1 MAITTESPTR
11 AVSLHWPL
19 SNDEFAKLCAL
30 NPEMRLEYT
39 STGDLIIMTGT
50 GGWTGHTNARLT
62 RLFDTWAEAE
72 GSGFVFDSST
82 VFILPN
88 GAKRSPD
95 VCWIRR
101 ERWETL
107 STDEQSGFPPLG
119 PDFVLELRSP
129 SDRLLTLQD
138 KMQEYL
144 DNGARLGWLIDPFER
159 VIYIYRPGEA
169 VERLDDPRE
178 VSGEPVL
185 AGFVLQLGNIW

>member
-1 MAITTESPTR
+1 MADAPEQVEAGVVEAGYRVKDPKPDRVR
-11 AVSLHWPL
+11 AGHVVAGVGQPQE
-19 SNDEFAKLCAL
+19 NCAD
-30 NPEMRLEYT
+30 RFGSALEQK
-39 STGDLIIMTGT
+39 
-50 GGWTGHTNARLT
+50 
-62 RLFDTWAEAE
+62 AEAE
-72 GSGFVFDSST
+72 GSGFVFASST

-107 STDEQSGFPPLG
+107 STDEQNGFPPLG

-129 SDRLLTLQD
+129 SDRLLTRQD

-159 VIYIYRPGEA
+159 VVYIYRPGEA
-169 VERLDDPRE
+169 AERLDDPRE

>member
-1 MAITTESPTR
+1 MAIATESPTR
-11 AVSLHWPL
+11 AVCLHWPL
-19 SNDEFAKLCAL
+19 SDDEFAKLCAL

-95 VCWIRR
+95 VGWIRR

-107 STDEQSGFPPLG
+107 STDEQNGFPPLG

-129 SDRLLTLQD
+129 SDRLLTLPD

-159 VIYIYRPGEA
+159 VVYIYRPGEA

>member
-1 MAITTESPTR
+1 
-11 AVSLHWPL
+11 
-19 SNDEFAKLCAL
+19 
-30 NPEMRLEYT
+30 MRLEYT

-107 STDEQSGFPPLG
+107 SPDEQNGFPPLG

-159 VIYIYRPGEA
+159 VVYIYRPGKA

>member
-1 MAITTESPTR
+1 
-11 AVSLHWPL
+11 
-19 SNDEFAKLCAL
+19 
-30 NPEMRLEYT
+30 
-39 STGDLIIMTGT
+39 MTGT

-62 RLFDTWAEAE
+62 RLFDTWAEEE

-107 STDEQSGFPPLG
+107 STDEQNGFPPLG

-159 VIYIYRPGEA
+159 VVYIYRPGEA

-185 AGFVLQLGNIW
+185 AEFVLQLGNIW

>member
-1 MAITTESPTR
+1 MAIATESPTC

-72 GSGFVFDSST
+72 GSGFVFASST

-107 STDEQSGFPPLG
+107 SPDEQNGFPPLG

-159 VIYIYRPGEA
+159 VVYIYRPGEA

>member
-1 MAITTESPTR
+1 MAIATESPTR

-19 SNDEFAKLCAL
+19 SDDEFAKLCAL

-62 RLFDTWAEAE
+62 RLFDTWAEEE

-107 STDEQSGFPPLG
+107 SPDEQNGFPPLG

-129 SDRLLTLQD
+129 PDRFLTLQD

-159 VIYIYRPGEA
+159 VVYIYRPGEA